1 MKALKF
7 TFLVVVLTSL
17 FTSCVKEDLNDDD
30 QLLNAQSTQVSFDT
44 GGQVNEE

>member
-30 QLLNAQSTQVSFDT
+30 QLLNNQSTQVSFDT
-44 GGQVNEE
+44 GGNGSEQ